1 MVSMILLV
9 LLIFG
14 FLVGL
19 KRGFILQA
27 FHLLGFFVAFIIA
40 VMYYDK
46 LSPQLSLWIPYP
58 ELSGD
63 STWAVFIQALPLES
77 GFYNAIS
84 FAVIFFAVKI
94 ALQIIASMLDFV
106 AALPILNA
114 MNRTL
119 GALLGFLEVYLIL
132 FIILFILALTPVA
145 SIQSWIESSNIALFI
160 IEKTPFLS
168 EKLHALWLTH
178 LEGLFNN

>member
-1 MVSMILLV
+1 MILIG

-27 FHLLGFFVAFIIA
+27 FHLLGFFVAFIVAII
-40 VMYYDK
+40 YYDK
-46 LSPQLSLWIPYP
+46 LSPKLSLWIPYP

-63 STWAVFIQALPLES
+63 STWAVFIQSLPLEN

-94 ALQIIASMLDFV
+94 GMQILASMLDFV
-106 AALPILNA
+106 AALPILNSI
-114 MNRTL
+114 NRIL
-119 GALLGFLEVYLIL
+119 GALLGFLEVYLLI
-132 FIILFILALTPVA
+132 FIVLFILALTPVA
-145 SIQSWIESSNIALFI
+145 SIQSWIDSSNVALFI
-160 IEKTPFLS
+160 IEKTPYLS
-168 EKLHALWLTH
+168 EKIHSLWITH
-178 LEGLFNN
+178 LESLFNF